1 MGGDHTLKTDFV
13 AKFDDLATFG
23 GLGFTQ
29 RSRQT
34 LKQYIMLFQVKITQV
49 NSKGAQTFSAKG
61 QFNADSGLDIAVE
74 IADFA
79 KSTINTVNKL
89 SKLGVKGLSRA
100 RVKLSQSANFE
111 IICVD
116 DETSA
121 SFEVA
126 NFGKFVADN
135 LNNKKVQTAIELL
148 VEHTQ
153 NFADRWTA

>member
-1 MGGDHTLKTDFV
+1 
-13 AKFDDLATFG
+13 
-23 GLGFTQ
+23 
-29 RSRQT
+29 
-34 LKQYIMLFQVKITQV
+34 
-49 NSKGAQTFSAKG
+49 
-61 QFNADSGLDIAVE
+61 
-74 IADFA
+74 
-79 KSTINTVNKL
+79 L